1 LGAADRVT
9 VPDTVSPMNNTRV
22 TAQKVIHMV
31 FSLERSTRSSGFS
44 FTSDFLAR
52 EHDDGPVVFV
62 LNGYLYLTVSVVVNS
77 H

>member
-1 LGAADRVT
+1 VT

-44 FTSDFLAR
+44 FTRAR
-52 EHDDGPVVFV
+52 SLHYFATTQVKSGK
-62 LNGYLYLTVSVVVNS
+62 GQ
-77 H
+77 